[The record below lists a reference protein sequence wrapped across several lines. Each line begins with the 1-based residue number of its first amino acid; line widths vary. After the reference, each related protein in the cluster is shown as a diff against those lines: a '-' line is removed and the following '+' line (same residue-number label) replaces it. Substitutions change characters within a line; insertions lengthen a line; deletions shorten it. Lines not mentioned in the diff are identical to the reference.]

1 MSKRPKRWRRIL
13 LFVTVL
19 PASILA
25 ILASLAPHL
34 SVDTFPEIQ
43 FLAIGFPFTLPLW
56 IFWVWRGMRLRARWS
71 MVLSLLVLLSCGRVV
86 LRDWQ
91 LDGGDSAHEST
102 LSVLS
107 FNVGTFNF
115 DPENIFLVAELLDS
129 LKPDVVVM
137 QEFRNQRMED
147 GKNAME
153 YLESRCGFEHNQFV
167 HLPYHVHGAAIFSHH
182 QITGL
187 DTLFLPVEEINSG
200 ILFRL
205 ETDLGPVAV
214 ANVHL
219 TSFHMAGT
227 MAGRGGIRHKFQ
239 TIHQRIRE
247 ALRLQQVKVD
257 AIVSGVH
264 GLDIP
269 VIVAGDFNAAPHSRI
284 IEQLRRRLSDSF
296 SEAGSGN
303 GWTYQLGSIAGI
315 RIDYQFASP
324 NLQPLSHEVVRVP
337 ISDHYPTFVTYQTI
351 P

>member
-25 ILASLAPHL
+25 IFASLAPHI

-56 IFWVWRGMRLRARWS
+56 AFWAWRGWKLRARWS
-71 MVLSLLVLLSCGRVV
+71 MILSILVLLVCGRVV
-86 LRDWQ
+86 LRDWEMN
-91 LDGGDSAHEST
+91 AEAVTPEST

-147 GKNAME
+147 GKTAME
-153 YLESRCGFEHNQFV
+153 YLQSRCGFEHNQFV

-205 ETDLGPVAV
+205 ETDLGPAAV

-219 TSFHMAGT
+219 TSFHMAAT
-227 MAGRGGIRHKFQ
+227 MAGKGGIRQKFQ
-239 TIHQRIRE
+239 TIHRRTRE
-247 ALRLQQVKVD
+247 ALHLQQAKID
-257 AIVSGVH
+257 AIVAGVSD
-264 GLDIP
+264 LEIP
-269 VIVAGDFNAAPHSRI
+269 VIVAGDFNCAPHSRI
-284 IEQLRRRLSDSF
+284 IEQMRQILSDSF

-303 GWTYQLGSIAGI
+303 GWTYQLSRISGI
-315 RIDYQFASP
+315 RIDYQFASS
-324 NLQPLSHEVVRVP
+324 NLQPLSHEVIRVS